1 MVPLSTSS
9 FNVYQYFFPLLF
21 PPLWLWGFFRYLY
34 EKSLLNSLNQF
45 RLLTLQHFRIIVDCC
60 FPELVLAQRQL
71 SPLAAPSM
79 SHLPTLTPAKHP
91 PLQVI
96 LDQPL
101 YPSLHFALADRGL
114 FPLGDQHF
122 LWVLLFWCF
131 PLLKISVKFPRSLAV
146 VSRGYLWAS

>member
-1 MVPLSTSS
+1 
-9 FNVYQYFFPLLF
+9 
-21 PPLWLWGFFRYLY
+21 
-34 EKSLLNSLNQF
+34 LNSLNQF

-122 LWVLLFWCF
+122 L
-131 PLLKISVKFPRSLAV
+131 
-146 VSRGYLWAS
+146 